1 MESPKNA
8 TLLPLTMD
16 RALAPLRLPTGQLG
30 VVAHCHLSVRQYAT
44 FVHAGSRSVVAGV
57 AVR

>member
-8 TLLPLTMD
+8 TLLPLNMD

-44 FVHAGSRSVVAGV
+44 LCTRGRSVVVGV
-57 AVR
+57 AMR